1 LKLSFEQDRSGQ
13 LRARLEGILNMET
26 VPDGRRQ
33 LLRIARRVKTPVL
46 EVDFS
51 GISAMDTSAVALMV
65 EVLQTLSQSGRKLRL
80 TGLRDDQKRFFHLAR
95 LNDAFGIKSDS
106 REGV

>member
-1 LKLSFEQDRSGQ
+1 LKLFFEQGQSGQ
-13 LRARLEGILNMET
+13 LRARFEGILTMDT
-26 VPDGRRQ
+26 VPDGRRR
-33 LLRIARRVKTPVL
+33 LLRIARRVKLPGM

-51 GISAMDTSAVALMV
+51 GISAMDSSAVALMV

-80 TGLRDDQKRFFHLAR
+80 TGLRDDQKRLFHLAR
-95 LNDAFGIKSDS
+95 LNDAFGIESGS